1 MEYTI
6 AKNDF
11 NKQDVNFLYLFFEN
25 GDYLSI
31 DGSELIDLSFN
42 VYDKLVRHDNGYCAV
57 AESGYLKLKIK
68 NHSKFINN
76 SYFLYNSKAIEK
88 DRKSYIENRCVNE
101 SIITKIWLFNEDN
114 WHHVLLGNFQ
124 TQKDGEF
131 LILKALPQPLMG
143 EASGSTHKINLSN
156 VKKED
161 VWGIDLDFENCESF
175 LVYNSEIEEINLSFE
190 KELTWGA
197 QEFYRTICGGFIKLK
212 LDKYFSHRENH
223 LFDNEKLKLKD
234 FEQRL
239 CGKKGFDV
247 HDICHLYIKY
257 YHAGYGC
264 ITTECIEI
272 DDIKPEDEIEQL
284 IQKEEEEED
293 YAYYYYFESGYSK
306 KLKDGT
312 ILITFGKNAKQTIDK
327 LAKLNR

>member
-6 AKNDF
+6 AKNNF

-42 VYDKLVRHDNGYCAV
+42 VYDKLVRHNKGCCAV
-57 AESGYLKLKIK
+57 AESGYLKLKII
-68 NHSKFINN
+68 NRNKFNN
-76 SYFLYNSKAIEK
+76 NRYFLYNSKEFKK
-88 DRKSYIENRCVNE
+88 DRRSYIENRCINE
-101 SIITKIWLFNEDN
+101 SIITKIWLFNENN
-114 WHHVLLGNFQ
+114 WHHVLLGNFK

-131 LILKALPQPLMG
+131 MILKALPQPLMG
-143 EASGSTHKINLSN
+143 ESSGSTHKINLNN

-175 LVYNSEIEEINLSFE
+175 LVYNSEIKEINFLFE
-190 KELTWGA
+190 ENLTWGSS
-197 QEFYRTICGGFIKLK
+197 EFYRTICGGFIKLK
-212 LDKYFSHRENH
+212 LSKDFTHRENH
-223 LFDNEKLKLKD
+223 LFDNEKLNLKD

-257 YHAGYGC
+257 YHPGYGY
-264 ITTECIEI
+264 IETECVEI
-272 DDIKPEDEIEQL
+272 HDIKPEDEIDQL
-284 IQKEEEEED
+284 IQKEEED
-293 YAYYYYFESGYSK
+293 CGYYYYFESGYSK

-312 ILITFGKNAKQTIDK
+312 ILITFGKNAKQTINK
-327 LAKLNR
+327 LTKL